1 MRELSSPQN
10 PEVKHLAA
18 LQDRRERQR
27 SGEFLVE
34 GARESL
40 RALQGGVQATGLYVC
55 PELHGPQVP
64 ALLPELERAG
74 PPGTRLSPA
83 AFAKISRR
91 QNPDGVLLRARA
103 HTPALPPLPGSALLL
118 VAVGVEKPGNLG
130 ALLRTAD
137 GAGVDGVLLAGET
150 DPFNPNTIRASQ
162 GAVFSVPLGVMPE
175 GEALAWLQAQGFALL
190 AATPEATQTLW
201 DADYRGRVAVC
212 LGTEHAGLPPHWK
225 AASSGVGIPMRG
237 GADSLNVGVSGA
249 LLMYEALR
257 QRGR

>member
-10 PEVKHLAA
+10 PEVKHLAS
-18 LQDRRERQR
+18 LQDRRGRQK

-40 RALQGGVQATGLYVC
+40 HALKGGVDATQLYRC

-64 ALLPELERAG
+64 ALLPELTRAG
-74 PPGTRLSPA
+74 LPSTRLSPA

-103 HTPALPPLPGSALLL
+103 HTPVLPPLPESALLL
-118 VAVGVEKPGNLG
+118 VTVGVEKPGNLG

-137 GAGVDGVLLAGET
+137 GAGVSGALLAGET
-150 DPFNPNTIRASQ
+150 EPYNPNTIRASQ

-175 GEALAWLQAQGFALL
+175 DEALAWLEGQGFRLL
-190 AATPEATQTLW
+190 AATPEAERTLW
-201 DADYRGRVAVC
+201 ETDYRGRVAVC
-212 LGTEHAGLPPHWK
+212 LGAEDSGLPPHWK
-225 AASSGVGIPMRG
+225 AASDGVSIPMRG

-249 LLMYEALR
+249 LLLYEALR
-257 QRGR
+257 QRG